1 MIDKLLPV
9 SNMASSRSEENVN
22 LKHPQHLKVSQ
33 FQSVLQFYFG
43 HFCLPMFGRCYCPCL
58 FSHILLFGR
67 CYCHLLF
74 LWWMLYHLFYVMSD
88 WNDMRADVIAIHFC
102 DWCNCH
108 ILVLIFVTD
117 VIVTCLYWSLWL
129 MLLWHVC
136 IDLCDWCY

>member
-43 HFCLPMFGRCYCPCL
+43 HFCLPMFGRCYCQCL
-58 FSHILLFGR
+58 FSHILWFGR
-67 CYCHLLF
+67 LLPFTIFVMDVIPLILCH
-74 LWWMLYHLFYVMSD
+74 
-88 WNDMRADVIAIHFC
+88 VIAIHFC

-129 MLLWHVC
+129 MLLSHLMLVTSVTK
-136 IDLCDWCY
+136 INTNMSQ